1 MKSQMGLVPYSQN
14 GISLQS
20 FTDTISL
27 VQLSRPKLR
36 GQNVNQFGLSPPLEW
51 TNMNILSLSMYL
63 DIFIIFENIP
73 EATSFLESRVSFN
86 VSFCNPLGYC
96 AVSVAACGWV

>member
-36 GQNVNQFGLSPPLEW
+36 GQNVNQFGLSPPLE
-51 TNMNILSLSMYL
+51 
-63 DIFIIFENIP
+63 
-73 EATSFLESRVSFN
+73 
-86 VSFCNPLGYC
+86 
-96 AVSVAACGWV
+96 